1 MIDNIFYMY
10 VFVFPLAGYLAG
22 TIPSGL
28 LIGLSRGVDVRTAGS
43 KNIGATNV
51 ARVVGKRW
59 GAITL
64 VADVL
69 KGFLPVVAARTACVS
84 LPDAMLHDSML
95 IVALTGFAAVAGHC
109 FSVFLRFRG
118 GKGVATAVGVFLAVC
133 PVAVLGAFV
142 IFYLSMKKWR
152 IVSVSSLLSS
162 IVAPVL
168 IHFFCND
175 IAMEIMAWSVAAVI
189 WIKHRD
195 NIRRLLDGT
204 EKEFSSG
211 EDASSGRN

>member
-1 MIDNIFYMY
+1 MIDVFPLMY
-10 VFVFPLAGYLAG
+10 LFVFPVLGYLAG

-28 LIGLSRGVDVRTAGS
+28 LIGLSRGIDVRTAGS

-51 ARVVGKRW
+51 ARVVGKKW
-59 GAITL
+59 GVITL

-69 KGFLPVVAARTACVS
+69 KGFLPVVAARMVCVS
-84 LPDAMLHDSML
+84 LPDPML

-133 PVAVLGAFV
+133 PTAVLGAFV

-152 IVSVSSLLSS
+152 IVSVSSLFSA
-162 IVAPVL
+162 IIAPVL
-168 IHFFCND
+168 IHFFCNE
-175 IAMEIMAWSVAAVI
+175 IAIEIMAWSIAAMI

-195 NIRRLLDGT
+195 NIRRLLAGT
-204 EKEFSSG
+204 EKEFRSG
-211 EDASSGRN
+211 DNASSNNLEK